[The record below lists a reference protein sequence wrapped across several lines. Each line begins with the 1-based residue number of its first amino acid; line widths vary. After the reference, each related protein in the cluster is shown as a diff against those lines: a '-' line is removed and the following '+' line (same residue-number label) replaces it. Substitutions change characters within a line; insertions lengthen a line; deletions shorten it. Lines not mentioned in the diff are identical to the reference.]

1 MTATA
6 TPLAPPSPAQQ
17 RTPVLSARELV
28 KDYGDFRAVD
38 HVSLDVQAGETVCIL
53 GPSGAGKS
61 TFLRCLNLLERVD
74 SGVVYLGHELLGY
87 AERGGVLHELSER
100 RIAAQRA
107 RIGMVFQN
115 FNLFPHLT
123 ALENL
128 MVAPREVR
136 GERQHTARERALRL
150 LERVGLAHKAG
161 ERPAQLSGGQQ
172 QRVAIARALAME
184 PEVLLFDEPTSALDP
199 ETVSEVLEVMRDLS
213 QAGTT
218 MVVVTHEIGFA
229 REAADRF
236 MFMER
241 GRALDTGAI
250 EDLEQG
256 RVSERCAAFLNNV
269 R

>member
-1 MTATA
+1 MTSATLDH
-6 TPLAPPSPAQQ
+6 TTVT
-17 RTPVLSARELV
+17 TPVLSARDLV
-28 KDYGDFRAVD
+28 KNYGDFRAVD
-38 HVSLDVQAGETVCIL
+38 SVSLDVEAGETVCIL

-74 SGVVYLGHELLGY
+74 SGVVYLGDELLGY
-87 AERGGVLHELSER
+87 TLKRGVLHELSER
-100 RIAAQRA
+100 RIAEQRA

-123 ALENL
+123 VAENL

-136 GERQHTARERALRL
+136 GTRVDAARSHALAL
-150 LERVGLAHKAG
+150 LERVGLRHKAN
-161 ERPAQLSGGQQ
+161 ERPSALSGGQQ
-172 QRVAIARALAME
+172 QRVAIARALAMN

-213 QAGTT
+213 RSGTT

-229 REAADRF
+229 RDAADRF
-236 MFMER
+236 VFMEN

-250 EDLEQG
+250 EDLESG
-256 RVSERCAAFLNNV
+256 RVSDRCAAFLNNV

>member
-1 MTATA
+1 MTST
-6 TPLAPPSPAQQ
+6 TLTESPVT
-17 RTPVLSARELV
+17 TPVLSARELV
-28 KDYGDFRAVD
+28 KEYGSFRAVD
-38 HVSLDVQAGETVCIL
+38 AVSLDVEAGETVCIL

-74 SGVVYLGHELLGY
+74 SGVIYLGEELLGY
-87 AERGGVLHELSER
+87 TERNGVLHELSEQ

-123 ALENL
+123 VLENL
-128 MVAPREVR
+128 MVAPRAVSR
-136 GERQHTARERALRL
+136 ADATDARSNAFQL
-150 LERVGLAHKAG
+150 LERVGLAQKAHQ
-161 ERPAQLSGGQQ
+161 RPSQLSGGQQ
-172 QRVAIARALAME
+172 QRVAIARALAMN
-184 PEVLLFDEPTSALDP
+184 PEVMLFDEPTSALDP

-213 QAGTT
+213 QSGTT

-236 MFMER
+236 VFMEH
-241 GRALDTGAI
+241 GRALDSGAI
-250 EDLEQG
+250 EDLEHG
-256 RVSERCAAFLNNV
+256 RVSDRCAAFLDNV